1 MGQDIHCPIPNSQL
15 THQPK
20 DKMSMR
26 KGGVA
31 LAAALLLGAA
41 ACGAGE
47 DQDTAAAGAAGTG
60 GMATDAY
67 GPAVGSSDT
76 IGTAGTMEGAVLP
89 DTPGAGG
96 TSGTI
101 TTGEVGVGTTT
112 GTAGTGTT
120 GGTPPRP

>member
-15 THQPK
+15 THQPR

-31 LAAALLLGAA
+31 LAAALLLGGA

-47 DQDTAAAGAAGTG
+47 DQDTAAAGTG

-76 IGTAGTMEGAVLP
+76 IGTTGTMEGAVLP

-96 TSGTI
+96 T
-101 TTGEVGVGTTT
+101 TGS
-112 GTAGTGTT
+112 
-120 GGTPPRP
+120 TPPRP